1 MSQNLLLRKGL
12 GYTNTNN
19 NNNNN
24 NNNNEKESSGR
35 SYFSNGYSTNV
46 ESNLLTVPYRH
57 VAVAT
62 AVLPFFALVNIFVFK
77 YLLLYYALLNCLV
90 YKVDLEG
97 DRG

>member
-12 GYTNTNN
+12 GNTNTNN

-24 NNNNEKESSGR
+24 INNNNEKESSGR

-62 AVLPFFALVNIFVFK
+62 AVLPFFALVNIFVLKFF
-77 YLLLYYALLNCLV
+77 
-90 YKVDLEG
+90 
-97 DRG
+97 

>member
-12 GYTNTNN
+12 GNTNN

-24 NNNNEKESSGR
+24 NNNDNNNINEKESSGG

-57 VAVAT
+57 VAIAT
-62 AVLPFFALVNIFVFK
+62 AVLPFF
-77 YLLLYYALLNCLV
+77 YYILNCLTV
-90 YKVDLEG
+90 LIYKV
-97 DRG
+97 